1 MSDEL
6 MLARYL
12 EAGQKMRLWVARG
25 HPERAAELFRQLPEE
40 LQTFRSFKKVKMAIT
55 EDPDGLHGKL
65 ERMFDVSRLIELANY
80 NQPWKR
86 RKREERFGVRG

>member
-25 HPERAAELFRQLPEE
+25 HPERAAELFKSMPDA
-40 LQTFRSFKKVKMAIT
+40 LQQFRSFKKVRQAIT

-65 ERMFDVSRLIELANY
+65 EKMFDVSRLIELANY